1 MCMLMLSL
9 FDDSYLYKLI
19 LNKYINNY
27 KYIIMKNIC
36 TAFMLFIT
44 CAWSLFAHNL
54 KGKIINENNEPIEN
68 AALYNETT
76 GYHTHTDN
84 LGSFELDNTKAG
96 DIIVVTNLGY
106 ETKTLT
112 ISKED
117 FQVEKV
123 IVLKESSV
131 SLKQV
136 VLTSEANP
144 LNKIISVDVGKNPV
158 KSSQEILQKVP
169 GLIIGQH
176 AGGGKAE
183 QIFLRGFDVDHGT
196 DVAIS
201 VDGMPVN
208 MVSHAHGQGYADL
221 HFVIPETIEEIDFG
235 KGPYYADQGNFNTA
249 GYVNLGLKKTIDQNL
264 ISAEVGQFGTS
275 RLVGMFNVLSTQK
288 SSAYVASE
296 LYLLDGYFDSSQN
309 FNRVNIIGK
318 YNYEMSQNEELN
330 LTFSHFQS
338 KWDASGQIPERAVE
352 QGLIGRFGAIDDT
365 EGGNTSRTN
374 LVINHN
380 KKIDE
385 NTSVNSNAFVTAYD
399 FELYS
404 NFTFFLE
411 DPING
416 DQIRQREN
424 RLIIGGKSVYSKKN
438 IDLGNSSS
446 LKYDAGIGF
455 RYDDVDDVE
464 LSSTLN
470 RDTLLNRISYGD
482 IDEVNT
488 YAYLNSQ
495 FKVNKW
501 KFNPSLR
508 LDYFKFDY
516 ENKITEVFD
525 NKSESAVAV
534 SPKLNTIYTPNQNWQ
549 FFLKSGV
556 GFHSNDARVVVE
568 NEGED
573 ILPAAYGID
582 LGTVVKPID
591 KLALNATV
599 WSLFL
604 DQEFVYVGDAG
615 IVEPSGRTRRLGVEF
630 GARYQVTDWLY
641 AYSDVNYTYGR
652 SVDEPDGEDYIP
664 LAPDLTSVGGINI
677 ENVKGFSAGLSYR
690 FVDDRAAN
698 EDNSIVADGYFVTD
712 FNVNYKWKNW
722 TLGVIIE
729 NLFDTEWN
737 ETQFATESRLFD
749 EATSVE
755 EIHFTPGTPFYLR
768 GKVSVNF

>member
-1 MCMLMLSL
+1 
-9 FDDSYLYKLI
+9 
-19 LNKYINNY
+19 
-27 KYIIMKNIC
+27 
-36 TAFMLFIT
+36 
-44 CAWSLFAHNL
+44 
-54 KGKIINENNEPIEN
+54 
-68 AALYNETT
+68 
-76 GYHTHTDN
+76 
-84 LGSFELDNTKAG
+84 
-96 DIIVVTNLGY
+96 
-106 ETKTLT
+106 
-112 ISKED
+112 
-117 FQVEKV
+117 
-123 IVLKESSV
+123 
-131 SLKQV
+131 
-136 VLTSEANP
+136 
-144 LNKIISVDVGKNPV
+144 
-158 KSSQEILQKVP
+158 
-169 GLIIGQH
+169 
-176 AGGGKAE
+176 
-183 QIFLRGFDVDHGT
+183 
-196 DVAIS
+196 
-201 VDGMPVN
+201 

-424 RLIIGGKSVYSKKN
+424 RLIIGGESVYSKKN
-438 IDLGNSSS
+438 IDLGNSFS

-641 AYSDVNYTYGR
+641 AYSDINYTYGR

-698 EDNSIVADGYFVTD
+698 EDNSIVADGYFITD

-755 EIHFTPGTPFYLR
+755 EIHFTPGTPFSLR